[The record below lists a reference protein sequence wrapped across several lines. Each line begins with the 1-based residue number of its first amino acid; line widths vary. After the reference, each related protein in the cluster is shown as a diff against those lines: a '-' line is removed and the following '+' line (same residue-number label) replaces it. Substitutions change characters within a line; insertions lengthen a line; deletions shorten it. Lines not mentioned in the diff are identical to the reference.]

1 MNQQQSQYL
10 IVGGSAAGMA
20 AAHAIREQ
28 DPRGTITVLSGEPD
42 APYFRPLIP
51 FLVAGKKTPAEMA
64 MTGCGPYTGAN
75 IVVQTGARVASVDP
89 LAHCVSLEDGT
100 HHGYEKVLFTTGSRP
115 YVPPDIEGTD
125 AEGVF
130 ALRTLADAR
139 RMAARLHQ
147 TEHAVMLGG
156 GLLNLKAAFALLEQG
171 VKVTLVIY
179 SPEVLSQLMEPGD
192 ATLIRKALDKAG
204 LAIMTGVAATGIM
217 ADASGVTGAALDNG
231 STLACQMVC
240 IGKGVRPNVEFLT
253 GSGVAVDGGIVAD
266 RYTGASLPDT
276 YTAGDVAVTHEPISG
291 TPIMTALWTNA
302 VEMGR
307 CAGLNMAGVKTVYTG
322 TFGILNATQV
332 ADEPFVAM
340 GVVHTTGKDCE
351 VHQKTTAS
359 TFRKLV
365 FDATGT
371 RLIGAVLIGDITNA
385 GLYRYVIREKMDVAR
400 FKRPIIDHTL
410 HYGHFMR

>member
-253 GSGVAVDGGIVAD
+253 GSGRGGGRGHRGRPLYWRQPAGHLHGWRCSRDARTDIGHPHHDGPVDQRRGNGPLRRPEHGGGQD
-266 RYTGASLPDT
+266 
-276 YTAGDVAVTHEPISG
+276 
-291 TPIMTALWTNA
+291 
-302 VEMGR
+302 
-307 CAGLNMAGVKTVYTG
+307 
-322 TFGILNATQV
+322 
-332 ADEPFVAM
+332 
-340 GVVHTTGKDCE
+340 
-351 VHQKTTAS
+351 
-359 TFRKLV
+359 
-365 FDATGT
+365 
-371 RLIGAVLIGDITNA
+371 
-385 GLYRYVIREKMDVAR
+385 GLYRHLRHPERHPGGRRALCR
-400 FKRPIIDHTL
+400 HGRGAHHGQRL
-410 HYGHFMR
+410 